1 MPIKQTTLNGEPLN
15 GPICFPSSFVRRV
28 SSTLPFSLPRL
39 SLSPVYLS
47 LFRIPGKR
55 TSPTERG
62 KHRPKTWDFPRNYR
76 SLSLSLWS
84 RPLGEDHS
92 QVSRGATRN
101 SRKDIELSRT
111 GKEKRAGEASG
122 AEVVEVGGEWR
133 KEKRY
138 SSDCATPWRSHGGRL
153 DSYCILG
160 KINWYGDSRGWME
173 HAARLNRVSETG
185 MRGTVINRLHR
196 VNRKPTLVLSH
207 SVSLRSLPVS
217 LVRSLVSSPPPLSL
231 SNSHWVIES
240 LSLLNSARC
249 CRWTHSFG
257 CWRNDVITGSTVSLA
272 RFMKPV
278 HFLRTGTTGN
288 LPPMC
293 RPTSTSTRAF

>member
-1 MPIKQTTLNGEPLN
+1 MGRWLK
-15 GPICFPSSFVRRV
+15 
-28 SSTLPFSLPRL
+28 
-39 SLSPVYLS
+39 
-47 LFRIPGKR
+47 
-55 TSPTERG
+55 
-62 KHRPKTWDFPRNYR
+62 
-76 SLSLSLWS
+76 
-84 RPLGEDHS
+84 LG
-92 QVSRGATRN
+92 G
-101 SRKDIELSRT
+101 
-111 GKEKRAGEASG
+111 GG
-122 AEVVEVGGEWR
+122 GGERR

-160 KINWYGDSRGWME
+160 KINWYGDSRGWMG

-196 VNRKPTLVLSH
+196 VNPVEPKANP
-207 SVSLRSLPVS
+207 RSLS
-217 LVRSLVSSPPPLSL
+217 LSLSLSLSVTCFSRSLSGFMPPPLFHSL

-249 CRWTHSFG
+249 CRWEHSFG

-288 LPPMC
+288 LPPIC
-293 RPTSTSTRAF
+293 RPSSIPARAFYTLRVFDHTDRVGWVLIFRR